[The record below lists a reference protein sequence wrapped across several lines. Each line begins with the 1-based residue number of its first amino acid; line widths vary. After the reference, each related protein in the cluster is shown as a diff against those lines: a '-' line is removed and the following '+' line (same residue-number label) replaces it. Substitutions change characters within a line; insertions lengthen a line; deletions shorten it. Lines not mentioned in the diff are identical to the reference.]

1 MLAQLARD
9 LDGKCDR
16 AALAA
21 LRDELERQ
29 LKALLKR
36 LNALNFNQQEQVE
49 DDAAGIRRWVT
60 FT

>member
-9 LDGKCDR
+9 LDGKADR

-29 LKALLKR
+29 LKALLRR
-36 LNALNFNQQEQVE
+36 LNSLNLNQQEPAD
-49 DDAAGIRRWVT
+49 DDAAGIRR
-60 FT
+60 